1 MASAADLED
10 QDGADGVEKLGKAD
24 DTTGAA
30 EDWRMATKSSAI
42 EDWKKE
48 VDPTPSVNATE

>member
-1 MASAADLED
+1 MASVADPED
-10 QDGADGVEKLGKAD
+10 EDGADGVEKLGKAD

-48 VDPTPSVNATE
+48 V